1 MMDIIEA
8 TIAQAA
14 AYLLN
19 FVWLSPPPPPPPSID
34 ALTIFLPVRSYP
46 LKQKRKASKYII
58 K

>member
-1 MMDIIEA
+1 MIDIIEA

-19 FVWLSPPPPPPPSID
+19 FVWLSPPPPSID

-46 LKQKRKASKYII
+46 LKQKRRASKNII

>member
-1 MMDIIEA
+1 MIDIIEA

-19 FVWLSPPPPPPPSID
+19 FVWLSPPPPPPSID

-46 LKQKRKASKYII
+46 LKQERRASKNII